1 MLDYLGYIASGIILL
16 SMLMKD
22 MKKFRIVNTVACLLF
37 VVYATIRED
46 YPVVFLNVTVVLI
59 NILFLI
65 RSDKKI
71 K

>member
-1 MLDYLGYIASGIILL
+1 MIDYLGYIASATILL

-37 VVYATIRED
+37 VIYATIRKD
-46 YPVVFLNVTVVLI
+46 YPIVFLNATVVLI

-65 RSDKKI
+65 KSSKK
-71 K
+71 

>member
-37 VVYATIRED
+37 VVYATIKGD
-46 YPVVFLNVTVVLI
+46 YPIVFLNATVVLI

-65 RSDKKI
+65 KSSKK
-71 K
+71 

>member
-46 YPVVFLNVTVVLI
+46 YPVVFLNATVVLI